1 MFCRLTISR
10 FVRLWPLF
18 PRRGKEARPLA
29 LTQNSGVW
37 PLAPGWAST
46 ELMKLSSEQS
56 DINMDTQPF
65 LVFYVFFFF
74 FFNHVELER
83 LILGGL

>member
-1 MFCRLTISR
+1 MSNNIRKKKGVMMCINNTVCDVLSSHHQ
-10 FVRLWPLF
+10 PL
-18 PRRGKEARPLA
+18 REAVAACSEARKGSEAEA

-56 DINMDTQPF
+56 DINMDTRPF
-65 LVFYVFFFF
+65 WDF
-74 FFNHVELER
+74 
-83 LILGGL
+83 